1 MANEEYGCGLVADV
15 AVEAVH
21 PDEKDGAPP
30 QAGALHTDHS
40 LLMDGDD
47 PVDVVHPDEKDGTLP
62 QDHDVPVDPVPH
74 HHIK

>member
-30 QAGALHTDHS
+30 QVDALHTAHS
-40 LLMDGDD
+40 THLVDD
-47 PVDVVHPDEKDGTLP
+47 APVDV
-62 QDHDVPVDPVPH
+62 VPH
-74 HHIK
+74 HHIT